1 MVIESE
7 FITICHIF
15 VRIIAFRLCITSFRP
30 RGLLVLWLIS
40 ASPHITLRL
49 RAVSAS
55 SASATRT

>member
-1 MVIESE
+1 MVIESD
-7 FITICHIF
+7 FITICHVF
-15 VRIIAFRLCITSFRP
+15 VRVIAFRLFFTSFRP

-40 ASPHITLRL
+40 AGTHITLSL